1 MTTPFELELEVRDY
15 ELDFQGIVNNAVY
28 LNYLEFTRHK
38 YLDTISL
45 NFVDLHRNGID
56 LVVSRNEIDY
66 KQSLRAGDRFVVTVG
81 TELVGHVRLVFHQQ
95 ILRLPERTVCI
106 KAKVTGVALRNGRP
120 IPVTELPGHEKL
132 TA

>member
-1 MTTPFELELEVRDY
+1 MSATFELEMEVRDY

-38 YLDTISL
+38 YLDAKGL

-66 KQSLRAGDRFVVTVG
+66 KQSLRAGDRFIVTVN
-81 TELVGHVRLVFHQQ
+81 TEMVGHVRLVFHQQ
-95 ILRLPERTVCI
+95 ILRLPERTV
-106 KAKVTGVALRNGRP
+106 A
-120 IPVTELPGHEKL
+120 
-132 TA
+132 

>member
-1 MTTPFELELEVRDY
+1 MSATFELEMEVRDY

-38 YLDTISL
+38 YLDAKGL

-81 TELVGHVRLVFHQQ
+81 TEMVGHVRLVFHQQ

-120 IPVTELPGHEKL
+120 IPVTEIPNHQNL